1 MPEEIDPE
9 LDKLLKEIEDAE
21 ESIPEDSPKAS
32 TTKVGDDEEESPH
45 VEEEEVKAEVKAEK
59 EEIEDILELESNL
72 AYRNRDEEE
81 DDEDDDIIDAEEV
94 EAEVIAGDLEREKLE
109 KSILGLVKQH
119 VNSVD
124 KMFEEAESDRKNI
137 DNVLALLIPKI
148 ESDDYKG
155 TDLLAITSLIQTK
168 TDVSRN
174 RASLMDSIAK
184 LFASVKNND
193 SVGFGTIDNTGE
205 DDISQ
210 DELDKILG

>member
-1 MPEEIDPE
+1 MSEIDPE

-32 TTKVGDDEEESPH
+32 TAKVGDEEEESPH
-45 VEEEEVKAEVKAEK
+45 VEEEEVEKAAAEVEDV
-59 EEIEDILELESNL
+59 EDILELESNL

-81 DDEDDDIIDAEEV
+81 DDEDDDDIVDAEEV
-94 EAEVIAGDLEREKLE
+94 DAEVIASDLERERLE
-109 KSILGLVKQH
+109 KSILGLVNQH

-137 DNVLALLIPKI
+137 DGVLALLIPKI

-184 LFASVKNND
+184 LFAAVKNND
-193 SVGFGTIDNTGE
+193 SVGFGNVENTGD
-205 DDISQ
+205 DDIS
-210 DELDKILG
+210 DADLDKLLG